1 MPSNCCKQC
10 NQPLVEIDHWGG
22 QLTGCPNCNRR
33 QALTEEWCRL
43 AADIVALR
51 ALQGHK
57 TKLAILKRTK
67 QDKIAIRKTTLR
79 G

>member
-1 MPSNCCKQC
+1 MRPALGRNR
-10 NQPLVEIDHWGG
+10 PWGG
-22 QLTGCPNCNRR
+22 LLTGCPNCNRW

-51 ALQGHK
+51 ALQSHK

-67 QDKIAIRKTTLR
+67 QDKIAIRKNTLR